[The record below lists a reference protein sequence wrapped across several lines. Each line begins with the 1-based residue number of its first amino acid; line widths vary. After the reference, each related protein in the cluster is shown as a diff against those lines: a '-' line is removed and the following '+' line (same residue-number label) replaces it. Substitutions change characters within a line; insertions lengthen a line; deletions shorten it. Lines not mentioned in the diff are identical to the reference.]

1 MGWAFFRELFST
13 FRNLLT
19 PFFKSF
25 KTIYLANRS
34 YFFFILWSEYIRGT
48 SKLNIFKFLKID
60 LALICTLDHP
70 INVARLS
77 VDWHKMYCKEESEN
91 RFDERIYSLYH
102 VLFFFFYINFFFN
115 SNHFFYF
122 IHSRFDCLY
131 LTWFT
136 RVTKNKMNTE
146 NLNSIAKFVLWLK
159 GLTNYL
165 NSILILSL

>member
-1 MGWAFFRELFST
+1 MGWAYFRELFST
-13 FRNLLT
+13 LRNLLT

-25 KTIYLANRS
+25 KTIYLSNRS
-34 YFFFILWSEYIRGT
+34 YFFFILWSDYI
-48 SKLNIFKFLKID
+48 SKYF
-60 LALICTLDHP
+60 TLDHP

-102 VLFFFFYINFFFN
+102 VLFFFFYINFFLN

-146 NLNSIAKFVLWLK
+146 NLNSIAKLVLWLK

-165 NSILILSL
+165 NSILIVSL

>member
-1 MGWAFFRELFST
+1 MGWAYFRELFST
-13 FRNLLT
+13 LKNLLT

-25 KTIYLANRS
+25 KTTYQTGVIFSSFCDLIIYPS
-34 YFFFILWSEYIRGT
+34 T
-48 SKLNIFKFLKID
+48 SKLNILKFLKI

-122 IHSRFDCLY
+122 IHSRFDCLC

-146 NLNSIAKFVLWLK
+146 NLNSIVTKGINKLLK
-159 GLTNYL
+159 
-165 NSILILSL
+165 